1 MKNDFKLTKDYYIKD
16 KIKYDRVTSILDYFQ
31 DPHLTKWKLDTED
44 YKEISKT
51 AKQIGTRV
59 HNLIKMDY
67 EKGKYSL
74 TPNDSVSIVN
84 CMKAYEEWKKVE
96 KPQITSIEQTL
107 FNDKL
112 RIAGT
117 YDIVLG
123 LGTLIDIKTS
133 TSIKSNY
140 WLQLN
145 MYSYLANERFVNLA
159 ILRLDKFTGEYEYK
173 TIPYDKR
180 LVNIYLCLL
189 NYYRYIVGNPEDTDK
204 LDLEDIVE
212 VNPFDS
218 LIIQ

>member
-1 MKNDFKLTKDYYIKD
+1 MGSEFKVYKDYYLKD
-16 KIKYDRVTSILDYFQ
+16 KIKYTRITTPLDYFQ
-31 DPHLTKWKLDTED
+31 APELVDWKLDTD
-44 YKEISKT
+44 NHKEVSKT

-96 KPQITSIEQTL
+96 QPKIMVMEKTM
-107 FNDKL
+107 FNDEL

-117 YDIVLG
+117 MDIQTVG
-123 LGTLIDIKTS
+123 KIVDIKTS
-133 TSIKSNY
+133 TSIKPNY
-140 WLQLN
+140 WLQLA
-145 MYSYLANERFVNLA
+145 MYNYLNNTLYDLA
-159 ILRLDKFTGEYEYK
+159 ILRLDKFSSDYQFI

-189 NYYRYIVGNPEDTDK
+189 SYYRYIVSNPEDSDK
-204 LDLEDIVE
+204 LDLEDTIE

-218 LIIQ
+218 LLIQ